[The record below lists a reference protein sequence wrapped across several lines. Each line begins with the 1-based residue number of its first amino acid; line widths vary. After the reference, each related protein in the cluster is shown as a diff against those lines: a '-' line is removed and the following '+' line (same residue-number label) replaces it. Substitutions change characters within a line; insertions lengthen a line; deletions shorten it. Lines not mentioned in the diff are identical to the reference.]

1 MESEAASIE
10 NFASPRPTPQ
20 FFHDKQTFSTK
31 KAKLAQSRGTPRDS
45 LPPRPPVKSAPPVS
59 RIFPHRPPVGAQ
71 AVSFRREHCILYD
84 CVTDLMTMLH
94 LADACLSPFYNASS
108 RELYFDQC
116 FEVIAKIGA
125 GSFGE
130 VFKVRSKEDGK
141 LYAVKKSQEKYR
153 GESDRKRKLEEVAK
167 YEKLPPHSNLVKF
180 YQAWEEQQRL
190 YIQIELC
197 SMSLT
202 SFADKNHDIQE
213 MVIWSYLIDLLMA
226 VKHLHDHNLVHMD
239 IKPDNIF
246 ITQADI
252 CKLGDFGLV
261 LDISKNVEVSEA
273 QEGDPKY
280 LAPELLDGK
289 FGKHADIFSLG
300 MTMLELASDLDLP
313 RGGEGWHILR
323 KGSLPQEFLKTRSTS
338 LKFVIS
344 QMLEPNHVSR
354 PTVDQLLAFPH
365 MRKVEHILWFLII
378 LTHFFL
384 SLFKISST
392 PLRLFGWRT
401 RGAEPANEDARM
413 DEAEAVNGDSSNS
426 DDDHLHGDISFSNNS
441 MGVPFDQSAH
451 DSFLMPPP
459 TPRRAFT
466 APVLRHR
473 PAHVSSPIS
482 SSPVASSKKRKPNF
496 SYTEDS
502 PSSPLSSLNKSND
515 SERSL
520 TPPLP
525 RTLFPAE
532 ADDEKPGIEPKNLL
546 QMFDAASDED

>member
-71 AVSFRREHCILYD
+71 AVSFRREHS
-84 CVTDLMTMLH
+84 
-94 LADACLSPFYNASS
+94 CLSPFYNASS

-365 MRKVEHILWFLII
+365 MRKYVKYRLQQYMVK
-378 LTHFFL
+378 TV
-384 SLFKISST
+384 ISST

-482 SSPVASSKKRKPNF
+482 SSPVASSKKR
-496 SYTEDS
+496 YTEDS